1 MDQVDRVLFD
11 LKNKPY
17 SRRIMTNIYVHQDL
31 HEMNLYPCAY
41 SMTFNVT
48 KEPDKDKLVVSIR
61 ASVVTDEAGDVEGV
75 ELDVS
80 DNGPGFTDQ
89 ILEHAF
95 EPYVTTKSSGT
106 GLGLATI
113 KKIAGEHGAMAAAEN
128 RKDADGNVCGARLIF
143 VFHRLWHEQSRPN

>member
-1 MDQVDRVLFD
+1 MKFYQAAGVHIDLFLQPGIPPIEADQNQLRQVF
-11 LKNKPY
+11 
-17 SRRIMTNIYVHQDL
+17 H
-31 HEMNLYPCAY
+31 NLLSN
-41 SMTFNVT
+41 SMEAV
-48 KEPDKDKLVVSIR
+48 PDKDKLVVSIR

-113 KKIAGEHGAMAAAEN
+113 KKLLRSTARWLLLKTAKMRMEMSAAQGLSSFFTVFGTN
-128 RKDADGNVCGARLIF
+128 KADRIDLVR
-143 VFHRLWHEQSRPN
+143 